1 MKPYLPLALCGALVH
16 CAQAQ
21 QVGFALGEAGYS
33 EFSYAQRQHMDLAC
47 QTPG

>member
-16 CAQAQ
+16 CVQAQ
-21 QVGFALGEAGYS
+21 QVSFTLGEASYS
-33 EFSYAQRQHMDLAC
+33 EFSYAQCQHIDLAC